1 MPGSHIPVRPAEEFG
16 DDHPDHTLLFA
27 WNHAEEITDKE
38 GAHRAAGGK
47 WIVYVFDVRVV

>member
-1 MPGSHIPVRPAEEFG
+1 MPVRPAEEFG